1 MSNSKE
7 KYIQEEFNLF
17 RIIELLIKR
26 KFLFFSISILCMV
39 LGFLYSNNL
48 PQNINHIAQ
57 IKIEEGSNWEK
68 DFVKNLKVLVIYD
81 TFTVE
86 SDPETKIDIN
96 NVDVSLNEYMTYRYY
111 DFKGYQDSVINVS
124 SRNLYGQF
132 GSLVNNQVI
141 FSEVVKN
148 SSVYS
153 DLKKDEKD
161 EIDRTL
167 NNFVIKFEKNP
178 FDNLYKIIID
188 VKNVSTDY
196 EKNKKNLEIILNA
209 ALNYLKNRI
218 ITQLNI
224 LLTTYIS
231 NQEKDFYSNK
241 EQQNQLFDIV
251 RFQLNTHL
259 EIAKKFNIKR
269 NLDIELNENGRD
281 YYLKGYELIQTEIAV
296 LEQEIKRNAKIKF
309 NLNNDVFISYLN
321 NDIKIMENNVG
332 NFDIIKY
339 QLKQY
344 SDYTFNNKLIIIL
357 LSLAIGIFLSIIII
371 LTIENYLIYKTNKL
385 IK

>member
-1 MSNSKE
+1 MSSSEE
-7 KYIQEEFNLF
+7 KYIQAEFNLF

-26 KFLFFSISILCMV
+26 KFLFFSIVMLCMV

-48 PQNINHIAQ
+48 PQNINHFAQ

-141 FSEVVKN
+141 FSEVVKK
-148 SSVYS
+148 SSVYI
-153 DLKKDEKD
+153 DLKRDEKN
-161 EIDRTL
+161 EIDRIL
-167 NNFVIKFEKNP
+167 NNLEIQFEKNP
-178 FDNLYKIIID
+178 FDNLYKIIIN
-188 VKNVSTDY
+188 VKHVSIDY
-196 EKNKKNLEIILNA
+196 EKNKKNLEVILNA

-259 EIAKKFNIKR
+259 EIAKKFNIQR
-269 NLDIELNENGRD
+269 NLEIELNDNGRD

-296 LEQEIKRNAKIKF
+296 LEQEIERNDKIKF
-309 NLNNDVFISYLN
+309 NLNNDIFISYLN
-321 NDIKIMENNVG
+321 NDIRIMESNVE

-344 SDYTFNNKLIIIL
+344 SDYSFNNKLIIIL
-357 LSLAIGIFLSIIII
+357 LSLAIGIFISVIII

-385 IK
+385 TK

>member
-26 KFLFFSISILCMV
+26 KFLFFSIAILCMV

-153 DLKKDEKD
+153 NLKKDEKD

-167 NNFVIKFEKNP
+167 NNFVIIFEKNP

-281 YYLKGYELIQTEIAV
+281 YYLKGYELIQTEISV

-321 NDIKIMENNVG
+321 NDIKIMENNVE